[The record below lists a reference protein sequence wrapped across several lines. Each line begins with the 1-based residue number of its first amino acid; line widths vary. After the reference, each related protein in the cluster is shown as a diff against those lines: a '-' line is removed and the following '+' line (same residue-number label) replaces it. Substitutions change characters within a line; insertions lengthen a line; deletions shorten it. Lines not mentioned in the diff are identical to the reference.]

1 MRKIFTFLFAALM
14 SVGMYA
20 TTVTWNSSTFS
31 SINLRDGL
39 SFTKDGVT
47 LTALGGLIDG
57 RQGNWMGF
65 SNDASF
71 KFSTSLGNF
80 TKIEIT
86 GNIMDLGASGWTQT
100 TPGAVWTGDANET
113 TFGTYFQNVSQIV
126 FTIAE
131 PTVAVT
137 GVTLNQN
144 EAQMTVGGETLTL
157 TATVNPNNATDQSV
171 SWSTSDA
178 NVATVDN
185 GVVTAVAAGNATIT
199 VTTTDGSF
207 TATCA
212 VTVSNPA
219 PAATVVTITEADF
232 PTGDVSFTKDGVT
245 VSAGWIDGIYGNI
258 SGPGSFSTTLG
269 NFTKIEVNAMD
280 VNISGEGWSGNS
292 EKMTWTGNASS
303 VSFTGDI
310 NGEEEGVTL
319 KFTIEP
325 SGGET
330 AVDNIQIDKAQSTK
344 LIRNGMLLIE
354 KNGKIYNV
362 MGAEVK

>member
-1 MRKIFTFLFAALM
+1 MRKLFTFLFAALM
-14 SVGMYA
+14 SVGMFAA
-20 TTVTWNSSTFS
+20 TEVTITNSDFPMS
-31 SINLRDGL
+31 GK

-47 LTALGGLIDG
+47 VSAGNIDG
-57 RQGNWMGF
+57 QGNINGPG
-65 SNDASF
+65 S
-71 KFSTSLGNF
+71 FSTTLGNF
-80 TKIEIT
+80 TKIEVTANNVSIVGPGWTGTSGKKTWT
-86 GNIMDLGASGWTQT
+86 GNASSLSFNGGIMSMGMGVTLK
-100 TPGAVWTGDANET
+100 
-113 TFGTYFQNVSQIV
+113 
-126 FTIAE
+126 FTIAD

-157 TATVNPNNATDQSV
+157 TATVLPNNATDQSV

-178 NVATVDN
+178 NVATVEN
-185 GVVTAVAAGNATIT
+185 GVVTAVAAGTATIT

-219 PAATVVTITEADF
+219 PATTVVTITDSDF
-232 PTGDVSFTKDGVT
+232 PAWGDSFTKDGVT
-245 VSAGWIDGIYGNI
+245 VSAEMLDGMYGNI

-269 NFTKIEVNAMD
+269 NFTKIEIFAED
-280 VNISGEGWSGNS
+280 VSTISGEGWSGDS
-292 EKMTWTGNASS
+292 EHKTWTGNASS

-310 NGEEEGVTL
+310 NGDEEGLTL
-319 KFTIEP
+319 KFTIEL

-354 KNGKIYNV
+354 RNGKLYNAT
-362 MGAEVK
+362 GAEVK